1 MRTVLTVSW
10 RSRTV
15 SLGSQSQTYKCCLET
30 RDGLGEDA
38 RETLEQE
45 LKVVELEEVR
55 LVQEVEEME
64 KNQVR
69 VVVALEAA
77 RQR

>member
-1 MRTVLTVSW
+1 M
-10 RSRTV
+10 
-15 SLGSQSQTYKCCLET
+15 ET